1 MGTPLSG
8 YVTAKSDLTSSS
20 TGDRATCPT
29 VGYPAVGYWGWR
41 EDVEYSFATPC
52 GSMVFQNKPFLKSA
66 VT

>member
-20 TGDRATCPT
+20 TGDRATCP
-29 VGYPAVGYWGWR
+29 AVGYWGWR
-41 EDVEYSFATPC
+41 EECRVVLQHLVVLWYFRI
-52 GSMVFQNKPFLKSA
+52 KFLKSA